1 MHCQL
6 SSVGIE
12 FVKAAIESNLCTDV
26 PKLQAMIMSFRN
38 FWIYLQSIFIMESV
52 TPGRGTTS
60 SEEQSTDGC
69 CRYNWAWQLNLL
81 ECGYWRSKRPCKR
94 LAHENNGTLD
104 PEQLNAWSFAHSKNQ
119 SAALAFSWRRP
130 CWFLHQIFFNF
141 STCTYSSYYTLAF
154 FRSPFLSGVHQ
165 TTRLS
170 WVIIDMYPTVATAV
184 HAWDGNAL
192 RAHPNSLGLS
202 WMRQTE
208 QTFIMTL
215 GVLEL
220 RRFGSL
226 KPLQSNS
233 IPFNPRELDQTQHAK
248 AALKPSINYAWI
260 NFGDKRPTTSK
271 LHLPSFL
278 V

>member
-1 MHCQL
+1 ML
-6 SSVGIE
+6 VFAPDS
-12 FVKAAIESNLCTDV
+12 L
-26 PKLQAMIMSFRN
+26 N
-38 FWIYLQSIFIMESV
+38 F
-52 TPGRGTTS
+52 
-60 SEEQSTDGC
+60 
-69 CRYNWAWQLNLL
+69 A
-81 ECGYWRSKRPCKR
+81 
-94 LAHENNGTLD
+94 
-104 PEQLNAWSFAHSKNQ
+104 
-119 SAALAFSWRRP
+119 
-130 CWFLHQIFFNF
+130 
-141 STCTYSSYYTLAF
+141 TCTYSSYYTLAF
-154 FRSPFLSGVHQ
+154 FRSPFLSGFHQ

-202 WMRQTE
+202 WMQQTE

-248 AALKPSINYAWI
+248 ATLKPSINYAWI
-260 NFGDKRPTTSK
+260 NFGDKCPTTSK
-271 LHLPSFL
+271 LHLPSLL

>member
-1 MHCQL
+1 MAAAATTGHDSWICWNVAIGGANGLVNDRLMKTMEHLIQNNWML
-6 SSVGIE
+6 EVLPTVKTNLQPWHSVGE
-12 FVKAAIESNLCTDV
+12 GHVGFCT
-26 PKLQAMIMSFRN
+26 
-38 FWIYLQSIFIMESV
+38 
-52 TPGRGTTS
+52 
-60 SEEQSTDGC
+60 
-69 CRYNWAWQLNLL
+69 
-81 ECGYWRSKRPCKR
+81 R
-94 LAHENNGTLD
+94 L
-104 PEQLNAWSFAHSKNQ
+104 
-119 SAALAFSWRRP
+119 
-130 CWFLHQIFFNF
+130 FFNF

-170 WVIIDMYPTVATAV
+170 WVIIDVHPTVATAV

-202 WMRQTE
+202 WMQQTE

-233 IPFNPRELDQTQHAK
+233 IPFNPRNLDQ
-248 AALKPSINYAWI
+248 L
-260 NFGDKRPTTSK
+260 
-271 LHLPSFL
+271 
-278 V
+278 